1 MPNIKSFFISIIFF
15 MTFCLISF
23 YGFSK
28 GYISRPYFYESI
40 IFLGFI
46 FHKPAYAVSNS
57 IFISFFIVASI
68 ILLYYF
74 SLPIYILLDIPY
86 FQLSLLAFILFG
98 IFILLINMR
107 HALKA
112 SFLGLITLFIAFQ
125 SVYFVDKK
133 ISQDRLSTS
142 IIFNKIELS
151 TSEEI
156 TFVNS
161 NEFRLLQSDTGE
173 RIVIVVWEAL
183 GVPYNKST
191 LNSFNIK
198 FPTIEITEI
207 ETKPRSTMQAEFN
220 ILCNSKITQNL
231 DNLECLPKK
240 YQYSKAYHG
249 NNKSYF
255 SRGYIY
261 PKLGFKEFVGKADL
275 VSKQWTQLAPTC
287 SYAYTAICDS
297 HIFTILKEDIRQKK
311 YDLLYFLTID
321 SHWPFGKYTDHQ
333 QEMFQDLEL
342 VIESFLELNG
352 SCDCSIYILG
362 DHPPIFASQFHND
375 KTLFIKI

>member
-1 MPNIKSFFISIIFF
+1 MRN
-15 MTFCLISF
+15 
-23 YGFSK
+23 
-28 GYISRPYFYESI
+28 
-40 IFLGFI
+40 
-46 FHKPAYAVSNS
+46 
-57 IFISFFIVASI
+57 AS
-68 ILLYYF
+68 
-74 SLPIYILLDIPY
+74 
-86 FQLSLLAFILFG
+86 
-98 IFILLINMR
+98 
-107 HALKA
+107 KA

-125 SVYFVDKK
+125 SVYFVDKR
-133 ISQDRLSTS
+133 ISQDQLSTS

-151 TSEEI
+151 ISEKI
-156 TFVNS
+156 TYVNS
-161 NEFRLLQSDTGE
+161 NEFRLLQSDTSE
-173 RIVIVVWEAL
+173 RVVIVVWEAL

-191 LNSFNIK
+191 LNSFNKK

-261 PKLGFKEFVGKADL
+261 TKLGFKEFEGKSDL
-275 VSKQWTQLAPTC
+275 LSGPTC
-287 SYAYTAICDS
+287 SYAYKAICDS
-297 HIFTILKEDIRQKK
+297 HIFTILKEDIQQKK

-321 SHWPFGKYTDHQ
+321 SHFPFQKYTDHQ
-333 QEMFQDLEL
+333 REIFQDLEL
-342 VIESFLELNG
+342 VIESFVDLKE
-352 SCDCSIYILG
+352 SCDCSIYIMG
-362 DHPPIFASQFHND
+362 DHAPVFASQFNND

>member
-1 MPNIKSFFISIIFF
+1 MA
-15 MTFCLISF
+15 FCLISF
-23 YGFSK
+23 YVFSK
-28 GYISRPYFYESI
+28 GYISKPYFYESI

-57 IFISFFIVASI
+57 IFISFFLGSSI
-68 ILLYYF
+68 ILLYCF
-74 SLPIYILLDIPY
+74 SLPFYVLLDITY
-86 FQLSLLAFILFG
+86 FQLSLLVYILLG
-98 IFILLINMR
+98 VFILLINMR
-107 HALKA
+107 NASRA
-112 SFLGLITLFIAFQ
+112 SFLGLITLFITFQ
-125 SVYFVDKK
+125 AVYFVDKR
-133 ISQDRLSTS
+133 ISKDHLSTS

-151 TSEEI
+151 VSEKI
-156 TFVNS
+156 KYVDS
-161 NEFRLLQSDTGE
+161 NEFRLLQSDTSE
-173 RIVIVVWEAL
+173 RVVIVVWEAL
-183 GVPYNKST
+183 GVPYDKST
-191 LNSFNIK
+191 LDSLTIK

-207 ETKPRSTMQAEFN
+207 ETKPRGTMQAEFN

-261 PKLGFKEFVGKADL
+261 PKLGFKEFEGKSDL
-275 VSKQWTQLAPTC
+275 LSGPTC
-287 SYAYTAICDS
+287 SYAYKAVCDS

-321 SHWPFGKYTDHQ
+321 SHWPFAKYTDHQ
-333 QEMFQDLEL
+333 QEIFQDLEL